1 MRPFRR
7 ASLNRPHGRLRGV
20 TDRGA
25 RYRILRRFRG
35 LRRFGVTPR
44 LIPEGPAGVMV
55 IGHRD
60 YVGGMWEEMGQL
72 QFDFLLSRGL
82 RPEHVFLDIA
92 CGSLRAGVHFIRYL
106 DRGNYLGIEKERALI
121 QRGLTKELPAEVRD
135 EKCPELVTSSSFEF
149 DRFSKQADF
158 SLAQSLFT
166 HLNGADVESCLTK
179 LRANVAPQH
188 EFYATFAAGTSRS
201 GRSHA
206 RGSFYY
212 SPDELASMGERC
224 SWQCNYIGDWG
235 HPRKQVMMQFV
246 AA

>member
-1 MRPFRR
+1 
-7 ASLNRPHGRLRGV
+7 
-20 TDRGA
+20 
-25 RYRILRRFRG
+25 
-35 LRRFGVTPR
+35 
-44 LIPEGPAGVMV
+44 MV

-82 RPEHVFLDIA
+82 QPENVFLDIA

-106 DRGNYLGIEKERALI
+106 DCGNYLGIEKERVLI
-121 QRGLTKELPAEVRD
+121 DRGLAKELPAEVRE
-135 EKCPELVTSSSFEF
+135 EKRPELVASDDFEF

-166 HLNGADVESCLTK
+166 HLNADDVDRCLKK

-188 EFYATFAAGTSRS
+188 QFYATFAPGASTAA

-212 SPDELASMGERC
+212 SSDELAAIGERNG
-224 SWQCNYIGDWG
+224 WQCNYIGDWG

-246 AA
+246 AE